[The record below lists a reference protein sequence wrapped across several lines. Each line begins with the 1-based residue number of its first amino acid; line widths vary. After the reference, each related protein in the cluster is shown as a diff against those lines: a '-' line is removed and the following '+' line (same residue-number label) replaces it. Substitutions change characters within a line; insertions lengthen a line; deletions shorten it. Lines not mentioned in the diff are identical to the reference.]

1 MNTAVP
7 VTDVPS
13 PVNNSSL
20 PREIYASRGI
30 LLLLLLLEEEEEEES
45 STSACIYVYMVL
57 ITITRGSH
65 KRVTLVTIEYTD

>member
-1 MNTAVP
+1 MNP

-13 PVNNSSL
+13 PVNNSPL

-30 LLLLLLLEEEEEEES
+30 LLLLLLLLEEEEEES

>member
-13 PVNNSSL
+13 PVNNSPL

-30 LLLLLLLEEEEEEES
+30 LLLLLLLLEEEEEES

>member
-1 MNTAVP
+1 MNP

-30 LLLLLLLEEEEEEES
+30 LLLLLLLLLLEEEEEEES